1 MPPKRKNN
9 SPDKRVVK
17 RAKKVMSLEDK
28 MKILDSLRRGEKV
41 VFLAQQYQVNE
52 STIRT
57 IRNNEKEIRE
67 TAEQVGVHGKT
78 VKYVRSTN
86 MEKMEDMLYIW
97 IKDKT
102 RQRVP
107 LSSAVI
113 REQALY
119 YFDYLNKEISKTNE
133 KITASKGWFEGFKKR
148 YSLHNVK
155 FSGESASA
163 DYKAATEFPKV
174 FKELIAEK
182 GYHASQVFNCD
193 ETGLFWKKMPNR
205 TFLTKDENKAAGF
218 KISKDRYTL
227 MLCSNASG
235 TYKCKPLLVYKSEN
249 PRALKG
255 KRKDHL
261 PVFWQF
267 NKKAWVTGTIMED
280 WISKSFMPEVQ
291 SFLKTENLDFKVL
304 LLMDNAPSH
313 PKNLSDAH
321 PNLEVLFLPPNT
333 TSLLQPMDQTVIS
346 TFKAYYLRRVLKNMI
361 ADINRI
367 PAGQVDPT
375 GVVRDY
381 WKTFSILQS
390 ILIVQSSWEEVSSYT
405 LNASWRKLWP
415 EIVQDKQ
422 SELNAQQIAQQVVEV
437 AKGIEADGF
446 KDMEAAE
453 VVNLIN
459 ENIDLTP
466 SALVEILD
474 PGHVPDDDDD
484 LGSQEEP
491 PHLSYKTVA
500 NTMSLTQEA
509 FELLILNDP
518 IMSRSIKFRHDCEEA
533 MRPYTE
539 LQSDLLRRAKQ
550 SRVTD
555 FFNKKN

>member
-1 MPPKRKNN
+1 
-9 SPDKRVVK
+9 
-17 RAKKVMSLEDK
+17 
-28 MKILDSLRRGEKV
+28 
-41 VFLAQQYQVNE
+41 
-52 STIRT
+52 
-57 IRNNEKEIRE
+57 
-67 TAEQVGVHGKT
+67 
-78 VKYVRSTN
+78 

-97 IKDKT
+97 IEDKT

-133 KITASKGWFEGFKKR
+133 KFTASKGWFEGFKKR

-235 TYKCKPLLVYKSEN
+235 TYKCKPLLVYKSE
-249 PRALKG
+249 
-255 KRKDHL
+255 
-261 PVFWQF
+261 
-267 NKKAWVTGTIMED
+267 
-280 WISKSFMPEVQ
+280 
-291 SFLKTENLDFKVL
+291 
-304 LLMDNAPSH
+304 
-313 PKNLSDAH
+313 
-321 PNLEVLFLPPNT
+321 
-333 TSLLQPMDQTVIS
+333 
-346 TFKAYYLRRVLKNMI
+346 
-361 ADINRI
+361 
-367 PAGQVDPT
+367 
-375 GVVRDY
+375 
-381 WKTFSILQS
+381 
-390 ILIVQSSWEEVSSYT
+390 
-405 LNASWRKLWP
+405 LWP

-422 SELNAQQIAQQVVEV
+422 PELNAQQIAQQVVEV

-466 SALVEILD
+466 SVLVEILD
-474 PGHVPDDDDD
+474 PGHVPDDEDD

-500 NTMSLTQEA
+500 NAMSLIQEA

-539 LQSDLLRRAKQ
+539 LQSDEQ
-550 SRVTD
+550 
-555 FFNKKN
+555 NKVV